1 MSSTALQKTAVM
13 QLKGLIEKD
22 QVQSIFLEMLGK
34 RAGAFTNSVTNVMRN
49 SEALQK
55 CDPTSIISAAID
67 AASVNLPVD
76 PGLGFA
82 AIVPYGTK
90 AQFQIMYKGITQLAI
105 RSGQYQTVHCS
116 EIYADELLSH
126 NPITGVVKFKDPA
139 GYKMRAKKQDSDVI
153 GHYAYLRLLSGF
165 EKSDYMSHAEA
176 MAHGEKYSK
185 AFQYDLRVKKK
196 LCPWSL
202 NPIAMCNKTVY
213 LRLLKKYGIMSV
225 EMQDVMMKD
234 DTFDAAQEQMGE
246 QIAAEQG
253 SKVVDTEFESEKA
266 EKPLVCPAC
275 KLPYRRKGMRKTT
288 KTCECESTIP
298 GPVDDPPV
306 DGEVIGDESEST
318 LAYFC
323 NQPKCKANFDEP
335 MHSGTG
341 DNAIAICPVC
351 FSKNIDKRP
360 F

>member
-225 EMQDVMMKD
+225 EMQDVLMKD
-234 DTFDAAQEQMGE
+234 ETFEAAQEQMGE

-253 SKVVDTEFESEKA
+253 SKVVETEFEPEKA
-266 EKPLVCPAC
+266 LNCPDC

-288 KTCECESTIP
+288 KTCECAEKTELAE
-298 GPVDDPPV
+298 DPPV
-306 DGEVIGDESEST
+306 EENVVEDEPEST

-323 NQPKCKANFDEP
+323 KQPKCQANFEEP

-341 DNAIAICPVC
+341 ENAVAICPVC